1 MLQQTRVETAL
12 PYFERWMKT
21 YPDFASLGSASE
33 ASVLKSWEGLG
44 YYHRARNLLRL
55 ARIISSMSH
64 PPDSYDAWL
73 KLPGVGRY
81 TAAAVTSIVFHQPH
95 ACVDGNV
102 VRILARITGCDRAFT
117 PGDGATRFFAPLA
130 ESLLNRRH
138 PGDHNQAM
146 MELGA
151 VICRRQS
158 PKCAVCPVRGN
169 CASRMRHDVE
179 TIPRLERR
187 RNRDVSVERLWIRA
201 NGSILLAKR
210 GANEKR
216 LAQIYELP
224 GMDILDGIALAS
236 RPIAVGRRRIGNDQ
250 ITETIHEVALTP
262 RIMRKLAAKDNC
274 RWASPDGLENLTISG
289 PHRRW
294 IKELLHPRG

>member
-21 YPDFASLGSASE
+21 FPDFASLGSASE

-55 ARIISSMSH
+55 SRIISGMSH
-64 PPDSYDAWL
+64 PPASYDAWL

-81 TAAAVTSIVFHQPH
+81 TAAAVTSIAFDQPH

-102 VRILARITGCDRAFT
+102 VRILARITGCERVFT
-117 PGDGATRFFAPLA
+117 SSDKATRFFGPLA
-130 ESLLNRRH
+130 DSLLNRRH
-138 PGDHNQAM
+138 PGDHNQAL

-158 PKCAVCPVRGN
+158 PKCTVCPLQGN
-169 CASRMRHDVE
+169 CASSMREDVE

-187 RNRDVSVERLWIRA
+187 RIREVSVERLWIQA
-201 NGSILLAKR
+201 SGSVLLTKTGAK
-210 GANEKR
+210 EKR
-216 LAQIYELP
+216 LALIYELP
-224 GMDILDGIALAS
+224 GMDVLDGIAMAS
-236 RPIAVGRRRIGNDQ
+236 RPIAVRQRKIGNNQ
-250 ITETIHEVALTP
+250 ITETIHEVAPTP
-262 RIMRKLAAKDNC
+262 RIMRKLAAKENC
-274 RWASPDGLENLTISG
+274 RWASPDGLQNLTISG

-294 IKELLHPRG
+294 IKELLDSRE